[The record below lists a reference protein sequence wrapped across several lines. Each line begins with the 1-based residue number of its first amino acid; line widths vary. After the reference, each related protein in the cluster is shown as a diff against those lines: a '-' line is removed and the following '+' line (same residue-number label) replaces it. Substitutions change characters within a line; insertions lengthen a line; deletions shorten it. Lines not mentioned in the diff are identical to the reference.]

1 MRNKNKYLKKNCKKK
16 NSGKKKKKSIGNEPH
31 LQII

>member
-1 MRNKNKYLKKNCKKK
+1 MRNKNQNLKKKCIKK